1 MRRLSGLVLL
11 ILAGLASPLV
21 PVVIG
26 WAILEC
32 GPANSS
38 CHHAPYRL
46 AVAMTVWAATIGFGF
61 WLVLAPSLSSE
72 PLRGRRQG
80 DIGKRR
86 V

>member
-1 MRRLSGLVLL
+1 MRRVFGIVLL
-11 ILAGLASPLV
+11 ILGGLASPLA

-26 WAILEC
+26 WGILEC

-38 CHHAPYRL
+38 CHHAPVRL
-46 AVAMTVWAATIGFGF
+46 AVAIAVWAATIGFGF

-80 DIGKRR
+80 GIGKRR